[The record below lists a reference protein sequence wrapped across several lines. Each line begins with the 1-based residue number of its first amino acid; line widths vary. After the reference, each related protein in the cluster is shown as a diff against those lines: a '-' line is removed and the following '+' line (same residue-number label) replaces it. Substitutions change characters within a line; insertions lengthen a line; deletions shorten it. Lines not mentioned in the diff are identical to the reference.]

1 MASPPWLPP
10 PSRPPISV
18 PTFEEA
24 LLALGKRR
32 IRLPELR
39 DAYLRAHPEA
49 RNAPDLRRLLLEA
62 LRRLE
67 HDEVADLPQPGRR
80 WDTSGTPALPRT
92 ASLRDVARSRR
103 SPEAHAW
110 LPALA
115 FAADERHPVRRA
127 DLQAI
132 NAFLVSA
139 RGKSLSPVPT
149 RERSLQV
156 FGNEKRLDLIRKG
169 EPTLFEGRISLDD
182 LHCYPVA
189 PPLPC
194 EAPESPSVGR
204 PILVLENYHSYDSFQ
219 RWNREAALYA
229 AVAYGGGNAFR
240 QGAGNLDEL
249 IARTASDGAFY
260 VGDLDPSGV
269 DILLGVNESRRA
281 EGRTSV
287 QPHRGLYGWL
297 LAHGYRRPLDKAPRD
312 GLAPRLGEVFPAGIA
327 GALCELWAAGLR
339 IPQESFGLEQ
349 LGGGEAA
356 IASPEAA

>member
-1 MASPPWLPP
+1 M
-10 PSRPPISV
+10 

-32 IRLPELR
+32 VRLSELR
-39 DAYLRAHPEA
+39 DAYLRAHPDA
-49 RNAPDLRRLLLEA
+49 LDAPDLRRLLLDA
-62 LRRLE
+62 LLRLE
-67 HDEVADLPQPGRR
+67 RDEVADLPAPGRR
-80 WDTSGTPALPRT
+80 WDASGSPALPRT
-92 ASLRDVARSRR
+92 ASLRNAVRTRR
-103 SPEAHAW
+103 SPKAHAW

-127 DLQAI
+127 DLEAI
-132 NAFLVSA
+132 NAYLVSA
-139 RGKSLSPVPT
+139 RDRSLSPVPT

-189 PPLPC
+189 PPLPF
-194 EAPESPSVGR
+194 ETPDSPSAGQ
-204 PILVLENYHSYDSFQ
+204 PILVLENYHSYDSFR

-249 IARTASDGAFY
+249 IVRTSAVGAFY
-260 VGDLDPSGV
+260 VGDLDPAGI
-269 DILLGVNESRRA
+269 DILLGVNERRRA
-281 EGRTSV
+281 DRRTTV
-287 QPHRGLYGWL
+287 QPHTGLYRWL
-297 LAHGYRRPLDKAPRD
+297 LAHGCRRPLGKAPRD
-312 GLAPRLGEVFPAGIA
+312 GLTPRLCEIFPAGIA
-327 GALCELWAAGLR
+327 HALGELWAEALR

-349 LGGGEAA
+349 LRGREAA
-356 IASPEAA
+356 VASPEAA

>member
-1 MASPPWLPP
+1 M
-10 PSRPPISV
+10 

-32 IRLPELR
+32 IRLHELQ
-39 DAYLRAHPEA
+39 DAFLRAHPDDI
-49 RNAPDLRRLLLEA
+49 NAPDLRRLLLDA

-67 HDEVADLPQPGRR
+67 RDEVADLPAPGR

-92 ASLRDVARSRR
+92 ASLRDVARARS

-115 FAADERHPVRRA
+115 FAADERHPTRRA

-139 RGKSLSPVPT
+139 RDKNLLPVPT
-149 RERSLQV
+149 RERSLQI
-156 FGNEKRLDLIRKG
+156 FGNEKRLDEIRKG
-169 EPTLFEGRISLDD
+169 EPTLFDGRISLDD

-189 PPLPC
+189 APLPY
-194 EAPESPSVGR
+194 ETPGSTSAGR

-219 RWNREAALYA
+219 RWNREVAWYA

-249 IARTASDGAFY
+249 IVRTAADGAFY
-260 VGDLDPSGV
+260 VGDLDPSGIE
-269 DILLGVNESRRA
+269 ILLGVNERRRA
-281 EGRTSV
+281 EGLTSV

-297 LAHGYRRPLDKAPRD
+297 LAHGYRRPLNKAPKD
-312 GLAPRLGEVFPAGIA
+312 GLAARLREVFPAGIA
-327 GALCELWAAGLR
+327 DGLGELWAAGLR

-349 LGGGEAA
+349 LSGGEAT